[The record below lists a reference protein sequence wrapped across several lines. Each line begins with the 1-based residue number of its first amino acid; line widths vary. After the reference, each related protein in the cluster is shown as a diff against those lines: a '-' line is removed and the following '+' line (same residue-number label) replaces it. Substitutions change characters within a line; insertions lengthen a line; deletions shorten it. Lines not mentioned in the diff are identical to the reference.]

1 VPRVSRVSR
10 PGSVVLDHSGG
21 VLFITARTNIYFY
34 PACMPC
40 GLERWHGG
48 HDLHFITFSCYGRQP
63 LLATAQRRD
72 LFLEVLER
80 VRRRYSWVVMGY
92 VVMPEHVH
100 LLVSEPPQRPLSTA
114 IQALKLGFARR
125 VLGERRRQRRG
136 AQPEPIECGPQRI
149 WQARYYDF
157 NVCTADKR
165 IEKLRYI
172 HRNPVTR
179 GLVEAPEV
187 WRWSSF
193 RTYAYQEKGPVGI
206 NQWGVPKLKSIER
219 TSFPT

>member
-1 VPRVSRVSR
+1 
-10 PGSVVLDHSGG
+10 
-21 VLFITARTNIYFY
+21 
-34 PACMPC
+34 MPW

-48 HDLHFITFSCYGRQP
+48 HDLHFITFRCYDSQP

-80 VRRRYSWVVMGY
+80 VRRRYSWVVLAY

-100 LLVSEPPQRPLSTA
+100 LLVSEPAERPLSTA
-114 IQALKLGFARR
+114 MQALKLGFARR
-125 VLGERRRQRRG
+125 VIGERRRQH
-136 AQPEPIECGPQRI
+136 PSELIECGPQRI

-165 IEKLRYI
+165 VEKLRYI
-172 HRNPVTR
+172 HRNPVKR
-179 GLVEAPEV
+179 GLVDAPEL

-193 RTYAYQEKGPVGI
+193 RAYAFQEKGPVGI
-206 NQWGVPKLKSIER
+206 NQWSVPKLKTIEP
-219 TSFPT
+219 TSFQR